1 MADVAFADSTKS
13 IHDSLGNAT
22 HSVPGE
28 LQPKSVLSR
37 LHSLA
42 STHPMMQLCMLA
54 FLVMTS
60 VCFMYPGA
68 GNALRTPPA
77 WGPEMESTYSFRQWS
92 RDILLWSIASDLEP
106 ARKAAAVMLTLRGA
120 ARELSRQI
128 PPQAVVAGG
137 LINGAQVDP
146 LTYLMHA
153 LQERFG
159 NLGEEVRVQAI
170 TELMTFNRKGNEP
183 VDSLLVRFDSIRAR
197 AAEQGG
203 AVVGV
208 QGVAWIL
215 LRAIGI
221 SDQQLI
227 QLLAPFNGLF
237 PANEAELTQLK
248 TSLRRMGHI
257 LERTPGNLREGLR
270 ISGPNPSHAFMT
282 QEESW
287 REHPSNDQ
295 WNQYEHST
303 SHEWSGQAAFNAS
316 SSSYPSN
323 VDTYATFEDDDID
336 TDSNT
341 SSGECSSVDAEGQ
354 DPNRVAQ
361 SLFWA
366 YKQAKHKWRKFMGKS
381 TRAVRR
387 YAKRFNKFRGKGKGK
402 KGHST
407 FTVGK
412 GKGKKGKHPVTAMLA
427 EMDDAEVQMAL
438 PAFRGQRTP
447 GKGKGRRSNPKGPD
461 GQLMRC
467 FECGSTEHLDLVPGS
482 QSSLPRSSTYPK
494 GRVELSFGEPQV
506 EPCHITSKVSGTRGT
521 CEAHEHDQS
530 QPIHMNTH
538 VRTTDSFLTLS
549 DRKAQIPVQA
559 VLQTLTCLALGSVT
573 LLGLVCMADVA
584 FADSTKS
591 IHDSLGNATHSVPG
605 ELQPKSVLSRLH
617 SLASTHPMM
626 QLCMLAFLVMTS
638 VCFMYPGA
646 GNALRTPPAW
656 GPEMEST
663 YSFRQWSRDIL
674 LWSIASDLEPARK
687 AAAVMLTLR
696 GAARELSRQ
705 IPPQAVVAGGLINGA
720 QVDPLTYLMH
730 ALQERFGNLGE
741 EVRVQ
746 AITELMTFNRKGNEP
761 VDSLLVRFDSI
772 RARAA
777 EQGGAVVGVQ
787 GVAWILLRA
796 IGISDQQ
803 LIQLLAPF
811 NGLFPANE
819 AELTQLKTSL
829 RRMGHILE
837 RTPGNLREGLRI
849 SGPNPSHAFMTQE
862 ESWREHPSND
872 QWNQYEHSTSHEW
885 SGQAA
890 FNASSSSYPSN
901 VDTYATFEDDDI
913 DTDSNTSSGECSSV
927 DAEGQ
932 DPNRVAQSLFWA
944 YKQAKHKWRKFMGKS
959 TRAVRRYAKRFNKF
973 RGKGKGKKGHS
984 TFTVGKGKGKKG
996 KHPVTAMLAEM
1007 DDAEVQMALPAF
1019 RGQRTPGKGKGRR
1032 SNPKGPDGQLMRC
1045 FECGSTEHLAGSCP
1059 RRAHSGSNP
1068 ATAFFARPSHTGM
1081 TFAGPLAGLIDDS
1094 DLQPIY
1100 HVSTASQVTFATHA
1114 EDTES
1119 GSQTYHAYMFSSD
1132 ETDPLQQHD
1141 PWGSQTSQSWSVPTS
1156 APQSYGPAG
1165 RANPSPPQSSWFPF
1179 GMFGRQQPSNPA
1191 SRSWEPEH
1199 VPPENRPSPS
1209 HNASEHEPIAPG
1221 SPAVPSHEPVGH
1233 SMNWASIAQMPSEL
1247 RNLLPFPVLAP
1258 PTVPA
1263 FAERPEFGFLEYR
1276 AQPQMPS
1283 PPTLREPQLSQLE
1296 GPAQMQIEDF
1306 HFVQQHVA
1314 YQRQHY
1320 RDMPGNRPALQV
1332 RSQLDHQH
1340 RPQMAEFHQ
1349 TQRDIDRL
1357 RRHRK
1362 DRIRNVNTAE
1372 AEYDGAA
1379 DTCPLC
1385 CEKMEAN
1392 ESVLRLVC
1400 KHLYHVECWT
1410 SYLCHGEQL
1419 TCPVCRGSCHVIARF
1434 RVPADTDG
1442 PQRPQEASRPVT
1454 PDQTGRR
1461 DRELPDTFNIFTPP
1475 GRAPRINSESP
1486 EVGTPFLQQEQA
1498 SNAYPWWPSESAALT
1513 TAYHSIS
1520 IPDRAGIIIDPGAYT
1535 NLIGENTAR
1544 MFAQKAI
1551 ENGFKPRQWK
1561 MKPMYVQGVGEG
1573 QQKCEWTVSIPIA
1586 CNLSVGG
1593 TKVCLN
1599 YFEAPVVGGSGAR
1612 LPALLGL
1619 KSLTSLSA
1627 TLCMH
1632 ANQEALYVPLPGGSI
1647 EDLQQ
1652 CRK

>member
-1 MADVAFADSTKS
+1 MPIASSRDDIIMPCKEKVALIFLLLTCTVATELGSGACHAPGPVLYSSDVRARDYSRLRRQGRRVLRRLGGPPPWITHQLLALHTFYEFNISSPITQFFLKADGLFFHGNGGSAPASNNFESESSTHCFWNCDFVTTEVAPPFIESTVTSRNQFSASGRVPTVDRQFGSVGCYLAQPLSFSPASTGRAWCDVASFDELVGGNPNSCNSVEQYIGQCISVEHIDCCETVYGQLHCGTCIASCETDRGQVHCFSLELYEFVDEPDEPAWNDMMIEEYEAEYFPESLTDPFGSAASLASAVRMGAVPRATARGAGPQCLDMFDDELCWNEQKVNEYDEQFIPNGGVGAQAKGPESVNSGEHTPGTQTGEGLDLVPGSQSSLPRSSTYPKGRVEPSFGEPQVEPCHITPKVSGTRGTCEAHEHDQSQPIHMNTHVRTTDSFLTLSDRKAQIPVQAVLQTLTCLALGSVTLLGLVCMADVAFADSTKS

-22 HSVPGE
+22 HSAPGE

-42 STHPMMQLCMLA
+42 STHPMMQLCMFA

-170 TELMTFNRKGNEP
+170 TELMSFNRKGNEP

-227 QLLAPFNGLF
+227 QLLAPLNGLL

-366 YKQAKHKWRKFMGKS
+366 YKQAKHKSRKFMGKS

-387 YAKRFNKFRGKGKGK
+387 YAKRF
-402 KGHST
+402 H
-407 FTVGK
+407 
-412 GKGKKGKHPVTAMLA
+412 
-427 EMDDAEVQMAL
+427 
-438 PAFRGQRTP
+438 
-447 GKGKGRRSNPKGPD
+447 
-461 GQLMRC
+461 
-467 FECGSTEHLDLVPGS
+467 
-482 QSSLPRSSTYPK
+482 
-494 GRVELSFGEPQV
+494 
-506 EPCHITSKVSGTRGT
+506 
-521 CEAHEHDQS
+521 
-530 QPIHMNTH
+530 
-538 VRTTDSFLTLS
+538 
-549 DRKAQIPVQA
+549 
-559 VLQTLTCLALGSVT
+559 
-573 LLGLVCMADVA
+573 
-584 FADSTKS
+584 
-591 IHDSLGNATHSVPG
+591 
-605 ELQPKSVLSRLH
+605 
-617 SLASTHPMM
+617 
-626 QLCMLAFLVMTS
+626 
-638 VCFMYPGA
+638 
-646 GNALRTPPAW
+646 
-656 GPEMEST
+656 
-663 YSFRQWSRDIL
+663 
-674 LWSIASDLEPARK
+674 
-687 AAAVMLTLR
+687 
-696 GAARELSRQ
+696 
-705 IPPQAVVAGGLINGA
+705 
-720 QVDPLTYLMH
+720 
-730 ALQERFGNLGE
+730 
-741 EVRVQ
+741 
-746 AITELMTFNRKGNEP
+746 
-761 VDSLLVRFDSI
+761 
-772 RARAA
+772 
-777 EQGGAVVGVQ
+777 
-787 GVAWILLRA
+787 
-796 IGISDQQ
+796 
-803 LIQLLAPF
+803 
-811 NGLFPANE
+811 
-819 AELTQLKTSL
+819 
-829 RRMGHILE
+829 
-837 RTPGNLREGLRI
+837 
-849 SGPNPSHAFMTQE
+849 
-862 ESWREHPSND
+862 
-872 QWNQYEHSTSHEW
+872 
-885 SGQAA
+885 
-890 FNASSSSYPSN
+890 
-901 VDTYATFEDDDI
+901 
-913 DTDSNTSSGECSSV
+913 
-927 DAEGQ
+927 
-932 DPNRVAQSLFWA
+932 
-944 YKQAKHKWRKFMGKS
+944 
-959 TRAVRRYAKRFNKF
+959 KF

-1068 ATAFFARPSHTGM
+1068 ATTFFARPSHTDM

-1165 RANPSPPQSSWFPF
+1165 RAPPQSSWFPF

-1283 PPTLREPQLSQLE
+1283 PPTFREPQLSQLE

-1332 RSQLDHQH
+1332 RSQLDHQR

-1498 SNAYPWWPSESAALT
+1498 SNAYPWWPTESAALT

-1520 IPDRAGIIIDPGAYT
+1520 IPDRAGVIIDPGAYT

-1599 YFEAPVVGGSGAR
+1599 YFEASVVGGSGAR

-1652 CRK
+1652 CRKCPLSKAPSGHLIMTIDHWKELQEGTKAGVQPKPMVLHVDPYQPSQPSAPSSSM